1 MARDSFDCARVFK
14 SPWTNFLGAIDSK
27 SPSSYYSFVVRY
39 VFVGKEQKM
48 ILNGADIRQVF
59 NTTSI
64 LLMLYVIAVLLMYIA
79 FFREKSPKIL
89 KK

>member
-1 MARDSFDCARVFK
+1 
-14 SPWTNFLGAIDSK
+14 
-27 SPSSYYSFVVRY
+27 
-39 VFVGKEQKM
+39 M